1 MARVKS
7 GSGRWWMQEHRV
19 DPYVGRAAR
28 EGYRARSVYKLI
40 EIDKKDDLLRSGMR
54 ILDLGA
60 APGAWCQY
68 LARRVGSQGTVIALD
83 ILEMEPIANVT
94 FVRGDFRDD
103 LIVDKLR
110 LAIGDE
116 LLDLV
121 VSDMSPNMAGIRAAD
136 QARAMHLAEL
146 TLDVCPVVLSKGG
159 SLLTKVFQGEGIEGY
174 RASLKNQFGKLV
186 TRKPKASRGRSREHY
201 LLARGFLGAQI

>member
-1 MARVKS
+1 M
-7 GSGRWWMQEHRV
+7 